1 MGLASSQGRL
11 LSITARLTSNEYES
25 QQISNAKMRL
35 STQSQEASNDYI
47 AALDSQQLLLT
58 TYDAKG
64 NSTSENLTAAAIYQ
78 FSDMKNQY
86 ALTNINGQAL
96 VSQEDASNFE
106 NSNNLDA
113 FLKCYGVEKV
123 WKSQT
128 LTENYKK
135 INGEV
140 KDTDT
145 GVLYTT
151 YLEEWDK
158 ALANEKSTVSVDSWQ
173 NAQVI
178 AYDAYQDAIKSYNDA
193 VNKQDAGF
201 GDVDLAGVLKTLNE
215 KKSAYTDCI
224 TYDNYIKSLVKNDTT
239 GGGAKKYENVEKY
252 YSVLSDFN
260 EELEDYGT
268 TLEDAYTYS
277 DESKAQ
283 WYTNLW
289 YQLNGESSKK
299 SKDGTAKTNYQAL
312 DNNLL
317 SSSTWIQDALRQGT
331 ILLEVASYTKTT
343 NTVHDEETPTVV
355 DLKGI
360 TWTSSIYSSCTDI
373 TQKDDDDAVAK
384 AEAVYEK
391 KTEEINAKDEKYQ
404 AKIKNLDTEHTALQ
418 TEYESVKT
426 AMDKNIS
433 RSYKTFSG

>member
-1 MGLASSQGRL
+1 
-11 LSITARLTSNEYES
+11 
-25 QQISNAKMRL
+25 MRL

-86 ALTNINGQAL
+86 ALTNIKSQDL

-113 FLKCYGVEKV
+113 FLKCYEVKKV

-178 AYDAYQDAIKSYNDA
+178 AYDAYQDAIKSYNVA
-193 VNKQDAGF
+193 
-201 GDVDLAGVLKTLNE
+201 L
-215 KKSAYTDCI
+215 
-224 TYDNYIKSLVKNDTT
+224 
-239 GGGAKKYENVEKY
+239 GGPLCPPC
-252 YSVLSDFN
+252 S
-260 EELEDYGT
+260 
-268 TLEDAYTYS
+268 
-277 DESKAQ
+277 
-283 WYTNLW
+283 
-289 YQLNGESSKK
+289 
-299 SKDGTAKTNYQAL
+299 
-312 DNNLL
+312 
-317 SSSTWIQDALRQGT
+317 
-331 ILLEVASYTKTT
+331 
-343 NTVHDEETPTVV
+343 
-355 DLKGI
+355 
-360 TWTSSIYSSCTDI
+360 
-373 TQKDDDDAVAK
+373 
-384 AEAVYEK
+384 
-391 KTEEINAKDEKYQ
+391 
-404 AKIKNLDTEHTALQ
+404 
-418 TEYESVKT
+418 
-426 AMDKNIS
+426 
-433 RSYKTFSG
+433 